1 MIFVKINKNF
11 RKWLLLLLMNIEY
24 IKKTGGWLIFLPQK
38 YFQSESRCASVPI
51 RGEWVTFLIR
61 KSLTGRSGWRIMT
74 ENENM
79 NLRVNR
85 ETIEMVTEKIR
96 SVSVSMNNHNRYRYS
111 YARNRM
117 QSKTLKL
124 FWK

>member
-1 MIFVKINKNF
+1 MAAVASH
-11 RKWLLLLLMNIEY
+11 EY
-24 IKKTGGWLIFLPQK
+24 IKTTKIFQFYKK

-96 SVSVSMNNHNRYRYS
+96 SAVINNISMNEHDEV
-111 YARNRM
+111 
-117 QSKTLKL
+117 Q
-124 FWK
+124 

>member
-1 MIFVKINKNF
+1 
-11 RKWLLLLLMNIEY
+11 MNILRKQDAD
-24 IKKTGGWLIFLPQK
+24 IPTQKIFQFYKK

-96 SVSVSMNNHNRYRYS
+96 SVAISMNNHNRYS
-111 YARNRM
+111 YARHA
-117 QSKTLKL
+117 KL
-124 FWK
+124 